1 MYAIVVLYAINALM
15 GLKGLARRPKEREV
29 SSYAI
34 ARFIVRRK
42 GLLHYRRDSDRSL
55 YDNISDSDGYCFNKE
70 RKMK

>member
-15 GLKGLARRPKEREV
+15 GLKELASELKERRG
-29 SSYAI
+29 SKYAI

-42 GLLHYRRDSDRSL
+42 GLLHYCRDSDRSL